1 MHNIN
6 MLHRDIKP
14 ANILIDDGVYKICDY
29 GLSSVAIANPNS
41 MKMLSS
47 VGSPLYAAPEI
58 LTGKQYNSNIDV
70 FSTGVMV
77 YEAVFENTPWPARS
91 LPELIKKQKNKKV
104 ISFPQHPEISND
116 LKQVLT
122 MMCMVD

>member
-1 MHNIN
+1 

-14 ANILIDDGVYKICDY
+14 ANVLIDDGVYKICDY

-58 LTGKQYNSNIDV
+58 LLGKGYNSNIDV

-77 YEAVFENTPWPARS
+77 YEGLFVNTPWPAKN
-91 LPELIKKQKNKKV
+91 LPELIRKQKKEK
-104 ISFPQHPEISND
+104 IIKFPEHPEISD
-116 LKQVLT
+116 ELKGVLT

>member
-1 MHNIN
+1 

-14 ANILIDDGVYKICDY
+14 ANVLIDDGVYKICDY

-58 LTGKQYNSNIDV
+58 LLGKGYNSNIDV

-77 YEAVFENTPWPARS
+77 YEGLFVNTPWPAKN
-91 LPELIKKQKNKKV
+91 LPELIRKQKKEK
-104 ISFPQHPEISND
+104 IIKFP
-116 LKQVLT
+116 
-122 MMCMVD
+122 